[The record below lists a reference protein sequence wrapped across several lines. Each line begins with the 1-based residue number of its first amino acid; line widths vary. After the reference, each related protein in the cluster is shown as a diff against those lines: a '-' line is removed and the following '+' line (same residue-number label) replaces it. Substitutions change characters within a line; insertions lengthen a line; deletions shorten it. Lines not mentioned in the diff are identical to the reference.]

1 MNSRNGLEYRL
12 RFGHRRQPVDDRNEQ
27 GRSPVRA
34 DDAQQL
40 NVRNTD
46 RGARRRVIFNP
57 WVRLFKSLWLLAKM

>member
-1 MNSRNGLEYRL
+1 MAWNIVYVSVTAAD
-12 RFGHRRQPVDDRNEQ
+12 RFDTIET
-27 GRSPVRA
+27 SKA
-34 DDAQQL
+34 DLLCGPTTLSEL